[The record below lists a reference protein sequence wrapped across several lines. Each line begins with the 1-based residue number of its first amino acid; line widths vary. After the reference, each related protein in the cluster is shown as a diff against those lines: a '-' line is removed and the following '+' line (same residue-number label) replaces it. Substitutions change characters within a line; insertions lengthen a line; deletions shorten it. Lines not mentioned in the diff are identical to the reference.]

1 MMRTVWFGKVF
12 RMWKDHQ
19 EVLSVSIGFSWSIAK
34 SLLAYGYNY
43 GIGVTRWNILGG
55 VAVVLARTC

>member
-1 MMRTVWFGKVF
+1 MSIVF
-12 RMWKDHQ
+12 R
-19 EVLSVSIGFSWSIAK
+19 LSIAK

-55 VAVVLARTC
+55 VAGALARAC